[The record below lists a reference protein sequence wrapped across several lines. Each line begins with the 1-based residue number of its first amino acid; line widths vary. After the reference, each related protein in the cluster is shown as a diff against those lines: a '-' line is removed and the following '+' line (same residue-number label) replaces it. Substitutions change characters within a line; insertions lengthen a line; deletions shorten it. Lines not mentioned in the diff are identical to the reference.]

1 MPPASTD
8 LADAMTDRPPPLP
21 QDGIFRSILLVL
33 VISVVLGA
41 AVALVGELV
50 YHDEA
55 ISRAG
60 AWLAVLSG
68 VVYLFFR
75 ILGRRE
81 ARRQARRQSDRR
93 RDQAWNDFDE
103 RDE

>member
-1 MPPASTD
+1 
-8 LADAMTDRPPPLP
+8 MTDRPPPLP

-41 AVALVGELV
+41 VVALVGELV
-50 YHDEA
+50 YHDQG

-60 AWLAVLSG
+60 AWIAVLSG

-75 ILGRRE
+75 ILGRRQ
-81 ARRQARRQSDRR
+81 ARRQAQRQSGGQAGRR

>member
-1 MPPASTD
+1 
-8 LADAMTDRPPPLP
+8 MTDRPPPLP
-21 QDGIFRSILLVL
+21 QDGIYRSILLVL
-33 VISVVLGA
+33 VISVVIGA
-41 AVALVGELV
+41 AVALAGELV

-60 AWLAVLSG
+60 AWIAVLSG
-68 VVYLFFR
+68 VIYLIFR

-81 ARRQARRQSDRR
+81 ARRQAERR